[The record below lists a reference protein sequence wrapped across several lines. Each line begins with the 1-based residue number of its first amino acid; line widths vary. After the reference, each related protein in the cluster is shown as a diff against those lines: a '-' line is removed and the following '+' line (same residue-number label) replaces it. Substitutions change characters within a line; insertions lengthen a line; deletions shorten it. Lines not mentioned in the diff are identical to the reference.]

1 MTAAGK
7 ASLNHHHPSV
17 GSSTGRPHPG
27 ASVCARFHVTLRGAC
42 EVGPAISTVQRP
54 RGSAFRQM
62 YFVFPN
68 ASLQQPR
75 WAKKGKEQT
84 AMAPKCL
91 EVTDGN
97 KSTPTVTISSI
108 Y

>member
-1 MTAAGK
+1 MTATGNV
-7 ASLNHHHPSV
+7 SLNHQHPSV
-17 GSSTGRPHPG
+17 GSSTGHIPAHLCVLGSTSRSP
-27 ASVCARFHVTLRGAC
+27 GAC
-42 EVGPAISTVQRP
+42 EVGPAISILQRP

-68 ASLQQPR
+68 TSLQQPR

-91 EVTDGN
+91 KVTDGN